1 MYLTLDQALLQEPEY
16 IAFVVFEGRTIG
28 RKLGNE
34 LFLEFDID
42 LELAKQ
48 LKEVIK
54 TYKPIVLPDD
64 KRPGRVM
71 LLTKSGQLIRFNY
84 DLIYYEGIVKPVF
97 FSKLYT
103 SDALD
108 IRPAS
113 LLALYDVD
121 TAQKKY
127 LEVITSSLNL

>member
-1 MYLTLDQALLQEPEY
+1 MYLTLDQALLQEPKQ
-16 IAFVVFEGRTIG
+16 IAFVVFEGKVIG
-28 RKLGNE
+28 RKLGRE

-54 TYKPIVLPDD
+54 AYKPIVLPDD
-64 KRPGRVM
+64 LKPNRVM
-71 LLTKSGQLIRFNY
+71 LLTKTGQLIRFNY
-84 DLIYYEGIVKPVF
+84 DMIYYEGIIKPVF

-108 IRPAS
+108 LRPAS
-113 LLALYDVD
+113 LLARYDVE

-127 LEVITSSLNL
+127 IEAMSLNL